1 MLRTGAILLVF
12 VLLTVAGPASA
23 KVFRYDVSGTETAG
37 DQEVVSGE
45 PTVVIYSSTDQDVF
59 SHVIEGFQRTHG
71 GIAVVYFDLNTLDIH
86 ERILEES
93 RLRAGR
99 VDLVLSS
106 AIDLQIKLVNDGLAS
121 PYRSSVTERLP
132 SWAVWRNEAFGFT
145 YEPVV
150 IVYNKDRV
158 PAGDVPRTRYDLARL
173 LGNRSE
179 TYFGKIATYDP
190 ERSGA
195 GFLFVTQDARES
207 EVIWALAR
215 NLGANGVKL
224 YNNTGA
230 ILDRIT
236 SGQFLIG
243 YNVLGSYALARA
255 RKNPVIGIVF
265 PEDYTLVMSRIA
277 LIPKSAPHPETART
291 FLNYLLSEEG
301 QRIIAE
307 RSNLYAI
314 HPDVGGEVTAAA
326 LRVKVG
332 DALRPIRVGPG
343 LLVYLDRAKRQIFLK
358 RWRRA
363 LQGR

>member
-1 MLRTGAILLVF
+1 MLRTGAILVF
-12 VLLTVAGPASA
+12 VILTVAGSASA
-23 KVFRYDVSGTETAG
+23 EVFRYAVGGTVTAG
-37 DQEVVSGE
+37 NRGVVSGE

-59 SHVIEGFQRTHG
+59 THVIEGFQRTHAG
-71 GIAVVYFDLNTLDIH
+71 MAVVYFDLNTLDIH
-86 ERILEES
+86 ERILEEA
-93 RLRAGR
+93 RTGMGR
-99 VDLVLSS
+99 GDLVLSS

-121 PYRSSVTERLP
+121 PYRSPVTERLP
-132 SWAVWRNEAFGFT
+132 PWALWRDEAFGFT
-145 YEPVV
+145 FEPVV

-173 LGNRSE
+173 LGNRAE
-179 TYFGKIATYDP
+179 TYFGKVATYDP

-207 EVIWALAR
+207 EIIWALAR
-215 NLGANGVKL
+215 SLGANGVKL

-230 ILDRIT
+230 ILDRIAT
-236 SGQFLIG
+236 GQFLIG

-255 RKNPVIGIVF
+255 RKNPAIGIVF
-265 PEDYTLVMSRIA
+265 PEDYALVMSRIA
-277 LIPKSAPHPETART
+277 LIPKSAPHPDMARK
-291 FLNYLLSEEG
+291 FLNYLLSENG

-326 LRVKVG
+326 LRAKVG

>member
-1 MLRTGAILLVF
+1 MPQTGAFLIF
-12 VLLTVAGPASA
+12 VLLTVAGTASA
-23 KVFRYDVSGTETAG
+23 EIFRYSADGTVSAG
-37 DQEVVSGE
+37 DQGVASEG
-45 PTVVIYSSTDQDVF
+45 PKVVIYSSTDQDVF
-59 SHVIEGFQRTHG
+59 THVIEGFQRTHG

-93 RLRAGR
+93 RTG
-99 VDLVLSS
+99 VGVGDLVLSS
-106 AIDLQIKLVNDGLAS
+106 AIDLQIKLVNDGHAS
-121 PYRSSVTERLP
+121 PYLSPVTERLP
-132 SWAVWRNEAFGFT
+132 PWAVWRDEAFGFT

-173 LGNRSE
+173 LGNRAE
-179 TYFGKIATYDP
+179 TYFGKVATYDP

-207 EVIWALAR
+207 EVVWALAR
-215 NLGANGVKL
+215 SLGANGVKL

-236 SGQFLIG
+236 TGQFLIG

-255 RKNPVIGIVF
+255 KKDSAIGIVF

-277 LIPKSAPHPETART
+277 LIPKSAPHPDTARK
-291 FLNYLLSEEG
+291 FLNFLLSEEG
-301 QRIIAE
+301 QRIVAE

-326 LRVKVG
+326 LRERVG

-363 LQGR
+363 LHGR